1 MKERFETLTHFYDPF
16 FKKFVYVSDF
26 KKVSK
31 FKTIPKFSKR
41 NISIFNPFSNYSVK
55 KNMMTWH
62 YFWNKIKKWYHQT
75 WIKIHVDTTKISSC
89 KICPN
94 FNLSSL
100 KNWVLF
106 TECNQRIFI
115 LYVHGSGEKP
125 KTFDTYVENMLN
137 NAVRRQGYNV
147 SKSACH

>member
-1 MKERFETLTHFYDPF
+1 MKRSPIFMTHFLKNLFTSVILKKCRSSRPF
-16 FKKFVYVSDF
+16 PNFQKEIFQ
-26 KKVSK
+26 
-31 FKTIPKFSKR
+31 FSTLSLIILSR
-41 NISIFNPFSNYSVK
+41 K

-62 YFWNKIKKWYHQT
+62 YFWNNIKKWYHQT